1 MVTALLLRTVTGEL
15 TEPQCIGTNE
25 KFHHKFCVFECMKIA
40 QNYAQVSLIEKSIIS
55 RSAKDTV
62 LGSMIELCLGYYGH
76 HKRENN
82 GIVHDFQTHFKSS
95 LFIQLTCS

>member
-1 MVTALLLRTVTGEL
+1 MD
-15 TEPQCIGTNE
+15 
-25 KFHHKFCVFECMKIA
+25 
-40 QNYAQVSLIEKSIIS
+40 LIEKSIIS

-62 LGSMIELCLGYYGH
+62 LGSMIELTVGFYGR
-76 HKRENN
+76 HKRKNN